1 MDRLIYPAMSGMRSS
16 QVRER
21 VIASNMANA
30 QTIGFRAEMLQAA
43 PVTLEGD
50 QIEVRAMT
58 STGVQGASMKDGTV
72 KETGGPLDVAL
83 QGDTML
89 AVQAAD
95 GAEVYTRRGDL
106 SISATGLLAN
116 GEGLP
121 VLGDGGPITV
131 PPGLAVTIAPDGA
144 VMASDPATRGEAP
157 VQIDRLKLVS
167 RLGSQIEKDLQGQ
180 FRVAG
185 GGVLPVDAEARVI
198 PGSLEESNV
207 NPTEVL
213 VEMISA
219 QRLFDMRTKLVETAR
234 ELDEGSSRLM
244 RLDG

>member
-1 MDRLIYPAMSGMRSS
+1 MDRLIYTAMSGMRSS